1 MKKII
6 AVAIVSTIL
15 VILSLYAVNAVII
28 SQQKDKQREIAQTL
42 LHYSEGLSESIALAL
57 KEVTT
62 RGCDQTSLDRYRKLK
77 LDSPY
82 FSDIGF
88 VENGQVVC
96 TAFWGKLATPVP
108 LPTEL
113 HKTQEAFC

>member
-77 LDSPY
+77 RL
-82 FSDIGF
+82 
-88 VENGQVVC
+88 C
-96 TAFWGKLATPVP
+96 
-108 LPTEL
+108 
-113 HKTQEAFC
+113 